1 MGAPTSD
8 RGGIQQ
14 SIRALRDG
22 GWDLDYV
29 NDGEEEILV
38 DTEPA
43 AIDAVMAVDQ
53 AWLHVKRREANGVVH
68 AEGYVFFV
76 LGNDPDEVIC
86 DYTVNLEDVVGPLVD
101 GWIQ

>member
-1 MGAPTSD
+1 MSAPTTD
-8 RGGIQQ
+8 RGGIEQA
-14 SIRALRDG
+14 IRALRAA
-22 GWDLDYV
+22 GWELDYV

-53 AWLHVKRREANGVVH
+53 AWLHFKKREANGVVY
-68 AEGYVFFV
+68 ATGWLFFV

-86 DYTVNLEDVVGPLVD
+86 DYTTNLDPTIEDLTR
-101 GWIQ
+101 GWW